1 MSHTQKSGPR
11 QRRPPRSASRLPSL
25 LAALAVAGSIAA
37 AQAATTSDPFPALRV
52 GLGGAA
58 AFAPGAD
65 SVQGGFALDVNFGLI
80 LHRDLGGAPWSVNAT
95 AEAAR
100 GGATGRSNPLVAPRP
115 QLFFGLDAGY
125 HYQGSAVGGHRG
137 LFGMSLGVGQAALG
151 WAVAYTPR
159 FVAGQAGEAM
169 GIGARNGLS
178 AFFFGTTF
186 GLEVAHQVLFV
197 RSQPQHEAVVM
208 ITLNP
213 LTPLVAYALHR
224 RGQLSQ

>member
-1 MSHTQKSGPR
+1 MSHTQESR
-11 QRRPPRSASRLPSL
+11 LSRRRSARSAPRLLSL
-25 LAALAVAGSIAA
+25 LAGLAAAGSIAS

-52 GLGGAA
+52 GLGGVA
-58 AFAPGAD
+58 AFAPGAEG
-65 SVQGGFALDVNFGLI
+65 VQGGFALDVNFGLI
-80 LHRDLGGAPWSVNAT
+80 VHRELGGAPWSVNAT

-115 QLFFGLDAGY
+115 QLFFALDAGY
-125 HYQGSAVGGHRG
+125 HYQGSAVGGHRA
-137 LFGMSLGVGQAALG
+137 LFGMSLGIGQSALG

-159 FVAGQAGEAM
+159 FVAGQAGDAM

-224 RGQLSQ
+224 RGRLSQ